1 MKYLALAALAAIVV
15 AAGCSNEEPQ
25 VMLGGAPHV
34 QADTKGK
41 TFKVESLKS
50 GKHVS
55 LADFK
60 GKVVLVDFWA
70 TWCGPCRS
78 IMPTV
83 DELYHRYKDKGFD
96 VMAISA
102 EDKPTVKKFV
112 EAEGYSYPFYLDYAE
127 LASGTYKVDE
137 IPRTLVFDREG
148 KLVYDGVGADE
159 NGLATA
165 VEKAMKTHADP
176 PGI

>member
-1 MKYLALAALAAIVV
+1 
-15 AAGCSNEEPQ
+15 
-25 VMLGGAPHV
+25 MLGGAPHV
-34 QADTKGK
+34 QADTKPK
-41 TFKVESLKS
+41 NFKVQELKG

-102 EDKPTVKKFV
+102 EDEPTVKKFV
-112 EAEGYSYPFYLDYAE
+112 ADGGYSYPFYLDYAQ
-127 LASGTYKVDE
+127 LANSSYKVNE
-137 IPRTLVFDREG
+137 IPRTLLFNREG
-148 KLVYDGVGADE
+148 KLVYDGVGADA
-159 NGLATA
+159 NDLATA
-165 VEKAMKTHADP
+165 VEKAMQS
-176 PGI
+176 